1 MELKH
6 YLNAMDEK
14 RALKVH
20 FSGADF
26 KNREIYFEDGKR
38 RISMPMSD
46 ITSNRQTEAAAVMNF
61 IQRTKVPVLVTKV
74 DMATGNVGVSYRAYR
89 LQEGEIRRSKIDQ
102 ALENG
107 ETVHDELHIY
117 AVRGKGGR
125 SMAIGRLASASDI
138 VAGVWC
144 EDWSTDYIVGLESFV
159 KRGMSVPVVVKRKN
173 DLDHM
178 KVDYFVSRA
187 EAMSDPWQG
196 IEGRFHRGDVV
207 NVHIV
212 ARFPSGSR
220 KGKYAGVIS
229 GVRDLSCTVEL
240 PGESMRYLRVV
251 VGLTYQ
257 CNVLSV
263 SESAKSF
270 VVRPFRLCMV
280 NNGEKGESQDGKIND
295 D

>member
-1 MELKH
+1 MELRH

-14 RALKVH
+14 IALKVH

-26 KNREIYFEDGKR
+26 KNREVYFEDGKR

-46 ITSNRQTEAAAVMNF
+46 ITSNRQAEAAAVMDF
-61 IQRTKVPVLVTKV
+61 IQRTKVPVLVKKV
-74 DMATGNVGVSYRAYR
+74 DMGTGNVEVSYRAYKA
-89 LQEGEIRRSKIDQ
+89 QEGEMRRGEIDR
-102 ALENG
+102 ALQDG
-107 ETVHDELHIY
+107 EAVHDKLRIY

-125 SMAIGRLASASDI
+125 SMAVGRLASASDV
-138 VAGVWC
+138 VAGIWC

-159 KRGMSVPVVVKRKN
+159 KPGMSVPIVIKRKN
-173 DLDHM
+173 GQEHM
-178 KVDYFVSRA
+178 KVDYFASRA
-187 EAMSDPWQG
+187 EAMSDPWEG

-220 KGKYAGVIS
+220 KGKYSGVIS

-240 PGESMRYLRVV
+240 PGENMRYLRVV

-280 NNGEKGESQDGKIND
+280 NNGEKGESWDGKIND
-295 D
+295 N